1 MTSKSRSADDELPDI
16 IDIVRDVVDAL
27 SPALPA
33 HLEQL
38 ADRARTYVEMASSA
52 NTRRAY
58 GTPRPSRFRTVSP
71 KPATRYSLRSKR
83 VARAERSLPRRS
95 VSRE

>member
-1 MTSKSRSADDELPDI
+1 MMTSESRSADDELPDI
-16 IDIVRDVVDAL
+16 VDIVRDMVEAL

-52 NTRRAY
+52 ITLCFR
-58 GTPRPSRFRTVSP
+58 PRC
-71 KPATRYSLRSKR
+71 YSN
-83 VARAERSLPRRS
+83 P
-95 VSRE
+95 